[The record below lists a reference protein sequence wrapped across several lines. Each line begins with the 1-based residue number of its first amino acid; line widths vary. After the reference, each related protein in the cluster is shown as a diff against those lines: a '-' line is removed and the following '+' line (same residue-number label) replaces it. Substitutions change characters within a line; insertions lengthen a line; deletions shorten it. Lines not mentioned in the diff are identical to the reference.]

1 MISFDFLLEVLRPD
15 QYRYA
20 PLDFSAVT
28 TDSRKMRPGSL
39 FIALRG
45 PNFDGNAFAAI
56 AMEAGAS
63 AVLMDR
69 EGFQSHPVDGP
80 FVAVPDT
87 LLALQSLAAAYR
99 NRLKA
104 TVLGVTGSNG
114 KTSAKEML
122 VGLLERRRV
131 SCTQGNLNNHI
142 GVPLTLLSLPADC
155 EIAIV
160 EMGMNHAG
168 EIALLSQLARPDHA
182 IITSVGQAHM
192 EFFDSVLSIA
202 RAKLEITEGMK
213 AGGVL
218 LYHADSPGLS
228 LARETCQRKDIEL
241 CPFGLG
247 SGEGVR
253 ADFLGAGKQGISLA
267 FENQELKNSHYFSRA
282 MATNLFG
289 TAMLALKSGCLP
301 ATDLADAVRAARPL
315 SGGRFA
321 VFQKDGKLLVD
332 DTYNANPTSFSAA
345 LEDLRRLL
353 PHGKLAVLAGEMAE
367 LGDSAAGAHREV
379 GRRAAELGYSCLA
392 YCGEIHGPLL
402 AAEFR
407 QVAPDAFTMA
417 ARNSEELARKVLPL
431 LGEFDGILV
440 KGSRSSRMERVSQ
453 VIKDQGYV

>member
-1 MISFDFLLEVLRPD
+1 MSTNITLPALHVRFLNCTGT
-15 QYRYA
+15 
-20 PLDFSAVT
+20 S
-28 TDSRKMRPGSL
+28 TDTRTIGANCM
-39 FIALRG
+39 FFALKG
-45 PNFDGNAFAAI
+45 PNFDANAFAA
-56 AMEAGAS
+56 EALAKGAKY
-63 AVLMDR
+63 AVVDDASVITDDR
-69 EGFQSHPVDGP
+69 YLL
-80 FVAVPDT
+80 VPDV
-87 LLALQSLAAAYR
+87 LRALQDLATYHR
-99 NRLKA
+99 R
-104 TVLGVTGSNG
+104 TFDIPVIGITGSNG
-114 KTSAKEML
+114 KTTTKELVYAVLSADRPTL
-122 VGLLERRRV
+122 A
-131 SCTQGNLNNHI
+131 TTGNLNNHI

-247 SGEGVR
+247 SGEAVR